1 MKTFYLV
8 LALSMTAALW
18 CRADVITLTPT
29 ADGYVDALT
38 PDVAYGSDVLRA
50 TMTGVVDEPA
60 TALSFFYVQYQMPE
74 GMTGQ
79 DVASINSIN
88 LSLRRAPGASTLSL
102 TYYVYAVFE
111 GFDSE
116 SADAYTWNDGV
127 GFDPANTLV
136 KFLNPENEEIFY
148 YSDPAESG
156 FVGFIDTASEGPP
169 TRPFSFFTTQSAFAT
184 QNLHDLLTDDTDG
197 RLTFYVKVRQN
208 YAVTNLQNFAS
219 METATIAPPT
229 LTLDVNIGARPVDG
243 DYNNDGTV
251 DGLDLTVWSE
261 SFGEAGESLAADGD
275 EDGDVD
281 GNDFLIWQQNFG
293 SGAASPAVAAVPE
306 PTGVVLLATAIG
318 ALAYRRRS
326 QPASRN

>member
-8 LALSMTAALW
+8 FALSMNVALF
-18 CRADVITLTPT
+18 CRADVIALTPT
-29 ADGYVDALT
+29 ADGYVDALA
-38 PDVAYGSDVLRA
+38 PDVANGSDVLRA

-88 LSLRRAPGASTLSL
+88 LSLRRAPEASTLSL

-111 GFDSE
+111 GFDNE
-116 SADAYTWNDGV
+116 SADTYTWNDGV

-169 TRPFSFFTTQSAFAT
+169 SRPFSFFTTQAAFAT
-184 QNLHDLLTDDTDG
+184 QNLQDLVMDDTDG

-208 YAVTNLQNFAS
+208 YGVTDLQNFAS
-219 METATIAPPT
+219 METETVAPPT
-229 LTLDVNIGARPVDG
+229 LTLDVNIGSRPIDG

-251 DGLDLTVWSE
+251 DGLDLTLWSE
-261 SFGEAGESLAADGD
+261 FFGQAGENLASDGD

-281 GNDFLIWQQNFG
+281 GNDFLIWQRNFG
-293 SGAASPAVAAVPE
+293 NGTATPAVAAVPE
-306 PTGVVLLATAIG
+306 PTGIVLLATAIG
-318 ALAYRRRS
+318 ALAYRRRA
-326 QPASRN
+326 QTACR